1 MYLGTNQV
9 RPKGRK
15 VTQITW
21 FATGLFTRAEG
32 RVGGGH
38 KRGSKDFAV
47 MGRRERKTQNN
58 SLIRTQGALSYH
70 CISSRP

>member
-15 VTQITW
+15 VIQITW

-32 RVGGGH
+32 RVGEGH

-47 MGRRERKTQNN
+47 MDRRERKNN
-58 SLIRTQGALSYH
+58 SLIRIQGALSYH
-70 CISSRP
+70 CVFSRP

>member
-21 FATGLFTRAEG
+21 LATGLFTRAEG

-38 KRGSKDFAV
+38 KGGSKDFAETD
-47 MGRRERKTQNN
+47 RRERKNN

-70 CISSRP
+70 CVFSRP